1 MPNPYADKMAANKE
15 NLIERQ
21 RRRAIARQT
30 IAVDT
35 TQWVPLS
42 RVRTDPKAQVRAKGI
57 EEDRVVEYAL
67 AMIGYG
73 GWGKFPALEVVEI
86 NGDLVVADGWHRT
99 EGAHE
104 ANRLNRE
111 KGGGDLITE
120 VPVIVRPGGLTEA
133 LIYGAENNLKN
144 GQPLSKQ
151 DKMKYLA
158 RRHDPT
164 LPEHLSWRHLSANA
178 IAPMLGVTDK
188 TVKAWRRELGL
199 TSENSEVVGADGR
212 VYRTAKIKKARQR
225 AAQDP
230 TERKRRDVIKRLLA
244 LADDVEKLGE
254 AGDTA
259 RSLRTRARVLEARW
273 GLQSD
278 SS

>member
-1 MPNPYADKMAANKE
+1 MPNPYADRMAANKE

-21 RRRAIARQT
+21 LRRAIARQT

-111 KGGGDLITE
+111 KGSGDLITE
-120 VPVIVRPGGLTEA
+120 VPVIIRPGGLTEA

-188 TVKAWRRELGL
+188 TVSKWRDELGL
-199 TSENSEVVGADGR
+199 TSERSEVRGADGR
-212 VYRTAKIKKARQR
+212 VYRTAKIRKAREQS
-225 AAQDP
+225 AQDP
-230 TERKRRDVIKRLLA
+230 GQLERQRIVDALDKLLGRIERAGDADDLA
-244 LADDVEKLGE
+244 LNLTTHAQKLYK
-254 AGDTA
+254 
-259 RSLRTRARVLEARW
+259 RW
-273 GLQSD
+273 GVKPRS
-278 SS
+278 